1 MMSDDDDDDRRIQ
14 LQRRRSS
21 PQHSHHQPLFRLSS
35 AALLFT
41 TLIVTVSTF
50 QSIEGFTA
58 ARRRISTRT
67 TTTTTTRTHR
77 SSIRILHLTTKEESW
92 SKSALNN
99 NNQNN
104 MNNDDDDEN
113 YSSSRLESPLG
124 VRRRVRAVL
133 ERARN
138 RTGVINT
145 SVSSVIADAASIG
158 GLGGVLTAN
167 GTVDV
172 ALDYQIPLP
181 NNNDNNNYK
190 DLASRDSPMVKD
202 MAQPKLVLADPM
214 RDAATATPVMRRR
227 IDPQV
232 DAIKADVPAA
242 FSEPLPFFLPT
253 LSDEKKKLLAQGE
266 RIQEQSKMG
275 REGSGYVVLDVK
287 APPYVVWECLLDF
300 ESYPQVIPTVR
311 DVTMYPSSSSGYYA
325 EKQQQ
330 LRHYGTP
337 STTRAAF
344 CLSKFRLNIA
354 AIHKYRPHPD
364 GDYMIF
370 TLDPECTNMV
380 LKAAKGIWHT
390 QSNPDGRGEVSI
402 MWK

>member
-1 MMSDDDDDDRRIQ
+1 VLR
-14 LQRRRSS
+14 
-21 PQHSHHQPLFRLSS
+21 
-35 AALLFT
+35 
-41 TLIVTVSTF
+41 
-50 QSIEGFTA
+50 SIEGFTA
-58 ARRRISTRT
+58 ATISSRARTR
-67 TTTTTTRTHR
+67 
-77 SSIRILHLTTKEESW
+77 SILHLATKEESW
-92 SKSALNN
+92 SKSALNDDSSSISNKNKNKN
-99 NNQNN
+99 NNLRDE
-104 MNNDDDDEN
+104 DDDDA
-113 YSSSRLESPLG
+113 RLESPLG

-138 RTGVINT
+138 RTGVVNT

-158 GLGGVLTAN
+158 GLGGVLQAN

-172 ALDYQIPLP
+172 ALDFQLP
-181 NNNDNNNYK
+181 TPPAANGYK

-202 MAQPKLVLADPM
+202 VAQPKLVM
-214 RDAATATPVMRRR
+214 RDATTTTATARR
-227 IDPQV
+227 DPQV

-253 LSDEKKKLLAQGE
+253 LSNEKKKLLAQGE

-300 ESYPQVIPTVR
+300 ESYPQLIPTVR
-311 DVTMYPSSSSGYYA
+311 DVTMYTSDALTSGYHA
-325 EKQQQ
+325 EKPMVGTA

-354 AIHKYRPHPD
+354 AIHNYRPHPD

-390 QSNPDGRGEVSI
+390 QSNPDGRGEVGVCNCVPRCCALCCVVFSVSKPGAPSI
-402 MWK
+402 PFTGIHESLALV

>member
-1 MMSDDDDDDRRIQ
+1 MMSDDDDDDDRRIQ
-14 LQRRRSS
+14 LQRWRSS

-58 ARRRISTRT
+58 ARRRISTRTT

-311 DVTMYPSSSSGYYA
+311 DVTMYPSSSSSSSGYYA

-330 LRHYGTP
+330 QELRHYGTP
-337 STTRAAF
+337 STTR
-344 CLSKFRLNIA
+344 I
-354 AIHKYRPHPD
+354 
-364 GDYMIF
+364 
-370 TLDPECTNMV
+370 
-380 LKAAKGIWHT
+380 
-390 QSNPDGRGEVSI
+390 
-402 MWK
+402 